1 MYYKVISDGKIWYS
15 KEIVKAH
22 FHCGDD
28 AVQRKLLEGSITAC
42 TIFDRIV
49 YSVAKSE
56 HKKIDEIFSP
66 VIQDLD
72 KAVKDFVP
80 LASVE
85 AECRERI
92 GYDKREPVYG
102 YKDFKFI
109 KFNAVR
115 CRSKYHMQY
124 RLPVVEVCGFKFVA
138 LNCIKAGE
146 GYIVY

>member
-66 VIQDLD
+66 VVQDLD
-72 KAVKDFVP
+72 KALKELIVP
-80 LASVE
+80 ETTFSFARV
-85 AECRERI
+85 
-92 GYDKREPVYG
+92 GYDHTEPVYT
-102 YKDFKFI
+102 YKGFRFV

-138 LNCIKAGE
+138 LECVKAGE
-146 GYIVY
+146 GHIVY